1 MVVGTVHDLWA
12 DPVPQEEDLDL
23 MELALLSF
31 INIKLFLQEAS
42 MDYLDVSDAIF
53 QFGRIDQDV
62 VDIHGHLA
70 HDHVPEHLVHERL
83 KH

>member
-1 MVVGTVHDLWA
+1 MGVRTGHDLQA
-12 DPVPQEEDLDL
+12 DPVPQEADLNL

-31 INIKLFLQEAS
+31 NIKLFLQEAS
-42 MDYLDVSDAIF
+42 KDYSDVSNVIF
-53 QFGRIDQDV
+53 QVGRIDQDV

-70 HDHVPEHLVHERL
+70 PDHVPEHLVHQRL